1 MFAESMKNSS
11 RMESPLEPR
20 VAVIGGGAAG
30 FFAALAAA
38 EAFPHATVAIFE
50 KSRAVLG
57 KVRISGGGR
66 CNVTNA
72 APTVAQ
78 LVKGYPR
85 GGNFLRPHFQHFDNH
100 ATIQWFERRGV
111 PLKTEPDGR
120 VFPVSDQSADVI
132 ACLEREA
139 RRLGVAVRTASGVSA
154 IGFQSSA
161 GGGPLFSLHLVSGEC
176 VEADRVI
183 VTTGGNPNLAGYDW
197 LAALGHVVVPPVPS
211 LFTLNVP
218 DSALLPLAGVAV
230 PEASV
235 RLSGTKLA
243 QSGPVLLTHWGFS
256 GPAVLRLSAWAA
268 RELAERNYQF
278 EAAFNWVFP
287 QKTDDVQAAFADC
300 RRAHARKQVASL
312 PLFGLPQRFWRAL
325 AGEAGLPETVRWAE
339 APAKAVNRLG
349 ELLVN
354 GTFPVRGKTTFKDEF
369 VTCGGV
375 ALGQINP
382 HTLESRRVPGLFFAG
397 EVLDVDGITG
407 GYNFQAAWTTGYVAG
422 RSCLR

>member
-1 MFAESMKNSS
+1 MFAPTMNPPL
-11 RMESPLEPR
+11 RMAPR
-20 VAVIGGGAAG
+20 VAVVGGGAAG

-38 EAFPHATVAIFE
+38 EAFPQATIVIFE
-50 KSRAVLG
+50 KSRNVLG
-57 KVRISGGGR
+57 KVRVSGGGR

-72 APTVAQ
+72 APTVAH

-85 GGNFLRPHFQHFDNH
+85 GEKFLRPLFQQFDNH
-100 ATIQWFERRGV
+100 ATIRWFESRGV

-139 RRLGVAVRTASGVSA
+139 RRLGVTVRTASGVKKLSWQLPEGNGRRSA
-154 IGFQSSA
+154 WHVELQTN
-161 GGGPLFSLHLVSGEC
+161 ET

-197 LAALGHVVVPPVPS
+197 LAELGHAVVPPVPS
-211 LFTLNVP
+211 LFTFNAP
-218 DSALLPLAGVAV
+218 DSPLLQLAGIAV

-235 RLSGTKLA
+235 RLSGTK
-243 QSGPVLLTHWGFS
+243 QSQTGPALLTHWGFS

-268 RELAERNYQF
+268 RELAERGYQF

-287 QKTDDVQAAFADC
+287 KKSDEVLALLAET
-300 RRAHARKQVASL
+300 RTLHARKQVASQ

-325 AGEAGLPETVRWAE
+325 TAEAGLTESTRWAE
-339 APAKAVNRLG
+339 APAKAVNRLA

-354 GTFPVRGKTTFKDEF
+354 GTFPVRGKTTFKEEF

-375 ALGQINP
+375 ALSEVNP
-382 HTLESRRVPGLFFAG
+382 QTLESRRAPGLFFAG

-422 RSCLR
+422 RTCLR

>member
-1 MFAESMKNSS
+1 
-11 RMESPLEPR
+11 MESR

-38 EAFPHATVAIFE
+38 EAFPQARITIFE

-72 APTVAQ
+72 APTVAH

-85 GGNFLRPHFQHFDNH
+85 GEKFLRPLFQQFDNH
-100 ATIQWFERRGV
+100 ATIRWFEERDV

-120 VFPVSDQSADVI
+120 VFPVSDQSADVV
-132 ACLEREA
+132 ACLETEA
-139 RRLGVAVRTASGVSA
+139 RRLGVGVRL
-154 IGFQSSA
+154 SA
-161 GGGPLFSLHLVSGEC
+161 GVARLSWQGAAGRWQLKLQSGER

-197 LAALGHVVVPPVPS
+197 LAELGHGIVPPVPS
-211 LFTLNVP
+211 LFTFNVP
-218 DSALLPLAGVAV
+218 DSPLLSLAGVAV
-230 PEASV
+230 PEAGV
-235 RLSGTKLA
+235 RLSGTKSG
-243 QSGPVLLTHWGFS
+243 QQGPVLLTHWGFS
-256 GPAVLRLSAWAA
+256 GPAVLRLSAWGARDLAA
-268 RELAERNYQF
+268 RNYQF

-287 QKTDDVQAAFADC
+287 KKSDDVLVALADT
-300 RRAHARKQVASL
+300 RTHHARKQVASF

-325 AGEAGLPETVRWAE
+325 VAEAGLPETTRWAE
-339 APAKAVNRLG
+339 APAKALNRLG

-375 ALGQINP
+375 ALTEI
-382 HTLESRRVPGLFFAG
+382 HSRTLESRHAPGLFFAG
-397 EVLDVDGITG
+397 EILDVDGITG

-422 RSCLR
+422 MNCLVCR

>member
-1 MFAESMKNSS
+1 MFARAMNHT
-11 RMESPLEPR
+11 PH
-20 VAVIGGGAAG
+20 VAVVGGGAAG

-38 EAFPHATVAIFE
+38 EAFPHAQITLFE
-50 KSRAVLG
+50 KNRTVLG

-72 APTVAQ
+72 APTVAH

-85 GGNFLRPHFQHFDNH
+85 GDQFLRPLFRQFDNH
-100 ATIQWFERRGV
+100 ATIRWFESRGL

-132 ACLEREA
+132 ACLETEA
-139 RRLGVAVRTASGVSA
+139 RRLGVKVRT
-154 IGFQSSA
+154 SA
-161 GGGPLFSLHLVSGEC
+161 GVARLSWREAVGSGRRSAWQLELQTGE
-176 VEADRVI
+176 VFEADRVI
-183 VTTGGNPNLAGYDW
+183 VTTGGNPHLAGYGW
-197 LAALGHVVVPPVPS
+197 LAELGHAVVPPVPS
-211 LFTLNVP
+211 LFTFNVP
-218 DSALLPLAGVAV
+218 DSPLLQLAGVAV
-230 PEASV
+230 PEANV
-235 RLSGTKLA
+235 RLSGTK
-243 QSGPVLLTHWGFS
+243 QSQTGAALLTHWGFS

-268 RELAERNYQF
+268 RDLAERAYRF

-287 QKTDDVQAAFADC
+287 KKNDEVLGILAET
-300 RRAHARKQVASL
+300 RAHHARKQVASL

-325 AGEAGLPETVRWAE
+325 VTEAGLPESTRWAE
-339 APAKAVNRLG
+339 APAKAVNRLS

-375 ALGQINP
+375 ALSEVNP
-382 HTLESRRVPGLFFAG
+382 QTLESRRVPGLFFAG
-397 EVLDVDGITG
+397 EVLDIDGITG

-422 RSCLR
+422 RACLA

>member
-1 MFAESMKNSS
+1 MNSN
-11 RMESPLEPR
+11 PR
-20 VAVIGGGAAG
+20 VAVVGGGAAG

-38 EAFPHATVAIFE
+38 EAFPQARITIFE
-50 KSRAVLG
+50 KSRTVLG

-72 APTVAQ
+72 ASTVAQ

-85 GGNFLRPHFQHFDNH
+85 GEKFLRPLFQQFDNH
-100 ATIQWFERRGV
+100 ATVRWFENRGV

-120 VFPVSDQSADVI
+120 IFPVSDQSADVI

-139 RRLGVAVRTASGVSA
+139 RRLGVAVRTSAGVSK
-154 IGFQSSA
+154 ISGQLGVGSWQ
-161 GGGPLFSLHLVSGEC
+161 LVLQNGEI

-183 VTTGGNPNLAGYDW
+183 VTTGGNPSLAGYDW
-197 LAALGHVVVPPVPS
+197 LAELGHGIVPPVPS
-211 LFTLNVP
+211 LFTFNAPGSPLIQ
-218 DSALLPLAGVAV
+218 LAGIAAPDV
-230 PEASV
+230 SV
-235 RLSGTKLA
+235 RLSGTKQA
-243 QSGPVLLTHWGFS
+243 QTGPVLLTHWGFS

-268 RELAERNYQF
+268 RDLAERGYQF

-287 QKTDDVQAAFADC
+287 KKSDEVLAVLAEARTL
-300 RRAHARKQVASL
+300 HARKQVVSL

-325 AGEAGLPETVRWAE
+325 VVEAGLPETTRWAE
-339 APAKAVNRLG
+339 APAKAVNRLA

-375 ALGQINP
+375 ALSEVNP
-382 HTLESRRVPGLFFAG
+382 QTLESRRAPGLFFAG

-422 RSCLR
+422 RAAGQ